1 MLQKRGSLVI
11 FSFLS
16 SAFGIDRHT
25 VYGVNS
31 VPFKN
36 VATHT
41 HTSVQILPHLVL
53 HCPTQQMYVY
63 VCKSTRVTRLHKLS
77 ATRKLH
83 SHTHTHI
90 HHFPF
95 PQGLKIERSESSAAL
110 FLLWR
115 RHKKLL
121 YDTVLR
127 FLCHVCVSVFMS
139 ECMRYSK
146 PLLQK
151 CGNGPGVSLPIRSR
165 VS

>member
-1 MLQKRGSLVI
+1 MFFLFPPHDSDAFQAFQMPSHTRTQSTSTEAKDMLKTRKRRHQRWEWGIRAMLQKRGSLVI

-16 SAFGIDRHT
+16 SAFGMDRHT

-83 SHTHTHI
+83 SHTHTHTYTPLSI
-90 HHFPF
+90 STGA
-95 PQGLKIERSESSAAL
+95 QDRAL
-110 FLLWR
+110 W
-115 RHKKLL
+115 K
-121 YDTVLR
+121 
-127 FLCHVCVSVFMS
+127 
-139 ECMRYSK
+139 
-146 PLLQK
+146 
-151 CGNGPGVSLPIRSR
+151 
-165 VS
+165 

>member
-16 SAFGIDRHT
+16 SAFGMDRHT

-77 ATRKLH
+77 VTRKLH

-127 FLCHVCVSVFMS
+127 FLCHVCVSVS
-139 ECMRYSK
+139 S
-146 PLLQK
+146 
-151 CGNGPGVSLPIRSR
+151 
-165 VS
+165 

>member
-16 SAFGIDRHT
+16 SAFGMDRHT

-90 HHFPF
+90 YTTFHFHR
-95 PQGLKIERSESSAAL
+95 GSRSSALKVVQHYSSFGDATKS
-110 FLLWR
+110 FC
-115 RHKKLL
+115 
-121 YDTVLR
+121 TTQCCV
-127 FLCHVCVSVFMS
+127 FCVMSACLCLH
-139 ECMRYSK
+139 E
-146 PLLQK
+146 
-151 CGNGPGVSLPIRSR
+151 
-165 VS
+165 